1 MTIDNP
7 YQSPAAVA
15 PQQASSSRSLISLVL
30 AFLNF
35 AASTFFA
42 ISCVVAVVA
51 HERPF
56 QLIGGI
62 MFFLPLSIY
71 ALCEWMVLYRR
82 NTSVE
87 RVLGIANI
95 GCAGLAAFGVVTNV
109 SEALMAEG
117 PLDMQFIYWFS
128 LIGGSI
134 ATYLGLSGWYRL
146 RSTCVEESFTCE
158 STDAT

>member
-1 MTIDNP
+1 M
-7 YQSPAAVA
+7 VFR
-15 PQQASSSRSLISLVL
+15 SRLLLNLVL
-30 AFLNF
+30 ACLNF
-35 AASTFFA
+35 AASIFFA
-42 ISCVVAVVA
+42 ISCIVAVVA

-56 QLIGGI
+56 QLIGGV

-71 ALCEWMVLYRR
+71 ALCEWMVLYRG
-82 NTSVE
+82 NTSV
-87 RVLGIANI
+87 VHALGIANNA
-95 GCAGLAAFGVVTNV
+95 CAGLATFGIVTNV
-109 SEALMAEG
+109 SEALKVEG

-146 RSTCVEESFTCE
+146 RSTRERESFTYE